1 MNLAVPRCSR
11 ISASPLDMS
20 FASFG
25 FIPFALLFFGGWAW
39 MRHRAGSRDLF
50 LLISSLIFYGYLEP
64 RYVPIFLV
72 SGISSWLFGRLI
84 GSNPKKSILV
94 AGLCVDLGILIFFK
108 YSGFLAD
115 QLTALGLHVPK
126 HSLALPIGISFY
138 SFMSIGYLV
147 DIYKCRIKPE
157 PDIKRYLAYLS
168 LWPHLVAGPI
178 VRPGELLPQM
188 AHAPNPRAFDGARL
202 IVRGLFKKLVL
213 ADNLAPG
220 VNLAFGTAPSTDG
233 AYWWIAAALFSL
245 QIYFDFSGYTDIARG
260 MARWIGYEFPLNFD
274 CPFGARGLADL
285 WKRWHISL
293 STWFRDYVY
302 IPLGGSKQHALRNL
316 WITFLISG
324 VWHGAAWNFILWGL
338 MHAAFLTVER
348 YTRWHER
355 IRWRPAVT
363 LITFAIF
370 TFAVVAFR
378 AQSLEQALTVMGYLL
393 RPDHYSLAGIRA
405 IGASSLLYGLMGG
418 AFVVLEIAWLERKPW
433 AIKTYHRAEILALAA
448 AVVLAIYWRGPGATF
463 IYFQF

>member
-1 MNLAVPRCSR
+1 MNPAVSGCSR
-11 ISASPLDMS
+11 ITANPLAMS

-25 FIPFALLFFGGWAW
+25 FLPFALLFFGGWAW
-39 MRHRAGSRDLF
+39 MRHKPGSRDLF
-50 LLISSLIFYGYLEP
+50 LLVSSLVFYGYLEP

-72 SGISSWLFGRLI
+72 SGLSSWVFGRLL
-84 GSNPKKSILV
+84 GANPKKAILIG
-94 AGLCVDLGILIFFK
+94 GLCVDLGILIFFK

-115 QLTALGLHVPK
+115 QLEAMGLHIPK

-138 SFMSIGYLV
+138 TFMSIGYLV
-147 DIYKCRIKPE
+147 DIYKGKIRPE
-157 PDIKRYLAYLS
+157 NDIRRYLAYLS

-188 AHAPNPRAFDGARL
+188 ALPPNPRAFDGARL
-202 IVRGLFKKLVL
+202 IVRGFFKKLVL
-213 ADNLAPG
+213 ADNIAPG
-220 VNLAFGTAPSTDG
+220 VNLAFGTSPTIDG

-293 STWFRDYVY
+293 STWFRDYIY
-302 IPLGGSKQHALRNL
+302 IPLGGSKQHPIRNL
-316 WITFLISG
+316 WITFLVSG

-338 MHAAFLTVER
+338 MHAAFLTLER

-355 IRWRPAVT
+355 IPWRPAVT
-363 LITFAIF
+363 FITFLIF

-378 AQSLEQALTVMGYLL
+378 AQSLEQALSIMGYLL
-393 RPDHYSLAGIRA
+393 RPDHYSLGGLRA

-418 AFVVLEIAWLERKPW
+418 AFVVLEVAWLERKAW
-433 AIKTYHRAEILALAA
+433 AVRSFQRAEILALAT
-448 AVVLAIYWRGPGATF
+448 AVVLAIFWRGPGSTF